1 MPCPYATTGSV
12 FYYGQFNGH
21 DIISEIKPLLTA
33 LVQADFRISN
43 AIIQEALRLAGEDN

>member
-21 DIISEIKPLLTA
+21 DMTGKTRPYNIKNYTQPMLQDT
-33 LVQADFRISN
+33 I
-43 AIIQEALRLAGEDN
+43 